1 MSLPEPINWLH
12 MSSAEYIYFVS
23 TKPLSATESTDIFLN
38 FPESSNKSMTTE
50 MKQRFWNF
58 NDWEVFTDKEKAIE
72 RAKQICWPTDKIV
85 DKRLFREGSPGDQQ
99 SGEKTKLITV
109 KDRRKLSIKEPYPS
123 EGVEVL
129 QKWGVMNPQTEKW
142 TRQTY
147 VVRVKTGER

>member
-23 TKPLSATESTDIFLN
+23 TNPLKAGIDEGGDIFQN
-38 FPESSNKSMTTE
+38 FSEPSDRAHTVE
-50 MKQRFWNF
+50 MKQRFWNL
-58 NDWEVFTDKEKAIE
+58 NDWEAFIHEEKAIE
-72 RAKQICWPTDKIV
+72 RAKQICWPDDRVVNKMVYDT
-85 DKRLFREGSPGDQQ
+85 G
-99 SGEKTKLITV
+99 KTQEVTV
-109 KDRRKLSIKEPYPS
+109 KDRRKLSIKAPYPS

-129 QKWGVMNPQTEKW
+129 YKWGVMNPQTQKW